1 MIKNKMIGN
10 ENESEIEL
18 DLNSKFSKKFLKIHM
33 FESKPV
39 KINQDI

>member
-18 DLNSKFSKKFLKIHM
+18 DLNSKFSKKMSENTHVWI
-33 FESKPV
+33 
-39 KINQDI
+39 